1 MVFPLMTDTP
11 QIARRISSLCGG
23 LWLPRYTSCKI
34 KTDPLY
40 GGIFAE
46 LEGRDLPLLDI
57 GCGLGILAMY
67 LRERD
72 WGNPVTGID
81 YDASKIKGG
90 QRMLAKGGYE
100 GISLAQGDAR
110 TGLPEHQGDVSI
122 LDIMQFFDGEEQ
134 LDLLKAAA
142 SRVAPGGRL
151 LIRSGLLEKNARFF
165 CTWAGDI
172 FARCTFWMRA
182 APIHYPTRDFFR
194 ETLGAEGFSVEVRP
208 FWGNTPFNN
217 YLIVAKRPE

>member
-1 MVFPLMTDTP
+1 M
-11 QIARRISSLCGG
+11 
-23 LWLPRYTSCKI
+23 
-34 KTDPLY
+34 DPLY
-40 GGIFAE
+40 GGIHAE
-46 LEGRDLPLLDI
+46 LVGSRLPLLDI

-67 LRERD
+67 LRERG
-72 WGNPVTGID
+72 WKNPVTGID
-81 YDASKIKGG
+81 YDGSKINGG
-90 QRMLAKGGYE
+90 EKMLAKGGYE

-110 TGLPEHQGDVSI
+110 TGLPEHQGDVTI
-122 LDIMQFFDGEEQ
+122 LDIMQFFEGEEQ
-134 LDLLKAAA
+134 RALLKEAA

-165 CTWAGDI
+165 STWVGDV

-194 ETLGAEGFSVEVRP
+194 ETLEAEGFSVEVRP

>member
-1 MVFPLMTDTP
+1 MVFPSMTDTP
-11 QIARRISSLCGG
+11 QIARRISSFCPG

-40 GGIFAE
+40 EGVRAE
-46 LEGRDLPLLDI
+46 LEGSDLPLLDI
-57 GCGLGILAMY
+57 GCGLGILAMV
-67 LRERD
+67 LRERG
-72 WGNPVTGID
+72 WENRVTGID
-81 YDASKIKGG
+81 YDGSKIEAGKK
-90 QRMLAKGGYE
+90 MVKKGGYT

-110 TGLPEHQGDVSI
+110 KGLPEHQGDVTI
-122 LDIMQFFDGEEQ
+122 LDIMQFFDGDEQ
-134 LDLLKAAA
+134 RALLKAAA

-165 CTWAGDI
+165 TTWVGDV
-172 FARCTFWMRA
+172 FAKCTFWMRA
-182 APIHYPTRDFFR
+182 APIHYPTGEFFR
-194 ETLGAEGFSVEVRP
+194 ETLTSEGFEVEVRP